1 MKNILK
7 TKQERISK
15 PFSVGKISS
24 FERGE
29 EGLSR
34 NSGAISKSPDKAAAK
49 TGNFRAGKGVLKYA
63 LPNGL
68 RVILAPQK
76 GSLASTVLV
85 LVEAGS
91 EYETKKINGLSH
103 FLEHMCFKGTAKRPT
118 SRIIS
123 SELDSLG
130 AEYNAFTSQ
139 EYTGYWAK
147 AASQKLPRVLDL
159 VSDLYLNPTFEESEI
174 EKERGVIIE
183 EINMYEDTP
192 MSKVHDIF
200 NNLLYGDQPAGWDV
214 AGTKQNIR
222 ALNRNDF
229 IKYRS
234 AHYIPSG
241 TVVVIAGN
249 FNPQATLAA
258 ISKQFSGMAR
268 GKKVVKPKTAER
280 QNAPK
285 IFIQTKDSDQTHLV
299 IGVRAFDI
307 FDPRRYALQVL
318 SNILGGGMSSRLFHR
333 VREELGAAYY
343 VRASSDLLL
352 DHGFMSVSAGID
364 TKKIDVVLQA
374 VCQELSRLKD
384 ELVGEKELLKAKD
397 HLTGTF
403 ILGLEGSDEIA
414 GYYGAQ
420 ELMTKKLL
428 APSEVVGRVK
438 AVTASD
444 VQKVA
449 RDLFKSSQLNMAVIG
464 PVHDKKS
471 LLKHLRI

>member
-1 MKNILK
+1 LIVSKLAHIAGGDIFEMGSSLHLPSRAFFLYSNHMQK
-7 TKQERISK
+7 TIKK
-15 PFSVGKISS
+15 K
-24 FERGE
+24 
-29 EGLSR
+29 L
-34 NSGAISKSPDKAAAK
+34 A
-49 TGNFRAGKGVLKYA
+49 
-63 LPNGL
+63 NGL

-103 FLEHMCFKGTAKRPT
+103 FLEHMCFKGTKKRPT

-159 VSDLYLNPTFEESEI
+159 VSDLYLNPTFEDSEI

-192 MSKVHDIF
+192 MSKVHDLF
-200 NNLLYGDQPAGWDV
+200 NGLLYGDQPAGWDV
-214 AGTKQNIR
+214 AGTKHNIR
-222 ALNRNDF
+222 TLKRSDF
-229 IKYRS
+229 IRYRS
-234 AHYIPSG
+234 SHYIPSG
-241 TVVVIAGN
+241 TVVVVAGN
-249 FNPQATLAA
+249 FNPKATLAA
-258 ISKQFSGMAR
+258 ISKEFSGMAR
-268 GKKVVKPKTAER
+268 GKKVTKRKTTES
-280 QNAPK
+280 QHAPK
-285 IFIQTKDSDQTHLV
+285 ILIQAKNSDQTHLV
-299 IGVRAFDI
+299 LGVRAFDI
-307 FDPRRYALQVL
+307 FDSRRYPLQVL

-364 TKKIDVVLQA
+364 TKKIDIVIRTI
-374 VCQELSRLKD
+374 CEELSRLKS
-384 ELVGEKELLKAKD
+384 ELVEGKELAKAKD
-397 HLTGTF
+397 HLMGTF

-414 GYYGAQ
+414 GYYGSQ
-420 ELMTKKLL
+420 ELMTKKLMTP
-428 APSEVVGRVK
+428 AQVVEKVK
-438 AVTASD
+438 AVTAQD

-449 RDLFKSSQLNMAVIG
+449 RDIFKTSMLNMAVIG
-464 PVHDKKS
+464 PVGDKKS
-471 LLKHLRI
+471 LLKSLKI